1 VVLHTMGTTILLELD
16 KIGFGTENDQTAGL
30 S

>member
-1 VVLHTMGTTILLELD
+1 VALHTMGTTILLELD
-16 KIGFGTENDQTAGL
+16 KIGSVTENDQTAGL